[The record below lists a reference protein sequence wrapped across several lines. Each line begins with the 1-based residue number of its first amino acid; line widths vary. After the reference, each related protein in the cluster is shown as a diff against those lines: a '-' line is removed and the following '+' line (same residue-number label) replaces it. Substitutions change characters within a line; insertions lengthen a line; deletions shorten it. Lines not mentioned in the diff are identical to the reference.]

1 MDIPR
6 KSAARNRKIRR
17 VIYGAVALIAVAAIT
32 MGVMRLKPA
41 PPSVEAGQLW
51 PDTVKRGQMIRNVHG
66 LGTLVPEEIRWIPA
80 TSQGRVERRLAQ
92 AGAPVSPDT
101 VLLELSNPEL
111 QQSMMES
118 DSQLKS
124 AEAAYENRK
133 VELES
138 TILNQKA
145 SAATVASDYS
155 QAKLTAESNESLYK
169 QGLLPD
175 LQLKLS
181 KTKAEE
187 LAARNDLEIKRLEI
201 NTVAVRTQ
209 LAVQQ
214 ALLDQAKALA
224 QLRRQQVDQLKVRAG
239 ISGVLQEMLVQVGQ
253 QVTPGTNLCRVA
265 DPKKL
270 KAEIKVAETQ
280 AKDILI
286 GQSVEVDT
294 RNGVIGG
301 SVMRI
306 DPAVINGTRT
316 VDVRLEGELP
326 KGAVPDLSVDGT
338 IELEKMNDVLYVGRP
353 AFGQERATISLFKI
367 DPDGKTAVRTQVKLG
382 RMSVTSVE
390 ILEGLKVGDRV
401 ILSDT
406 SQWDN
411 TDRIR
416 LN

>member
-1 MDIPR
+1 
-6 KSAARNRKIRR
+6 
-17 VIYGAVALIAVAAIT
+17 
-32 MGVMRLKPA
+32 
-41 PPSVEAGQLW
+41 EAGQLW
-51 PDTVKRGQMIRNVHG
+51 PGTVMRGQMIRNVRG

-80 TSQGRVERRLAQ
+80 TSQGRVEKRLAQ
-92 AGAPVSPDT
+92 AGAIVNPDT

-111 QQSMMES
+111 EQSMMES

-138 TILNQKA
+138 TLLNQKA

-187 LAARNDLEIKRLEI
+187 LAARNDLEIKRLAI
-201 NTVAVRTQ
+201 NTEAVRTQ

-214 ALLDQAKALA
+214 ALLDQARALA
-224 QLRRQQVDQLKVRAG
+224 RLRRQQVDQLKVRAG
-239 ISGVLQEMLVQVGQ
+239 IAGVLQEMLVQVGQ

-270 KAEIKVAETQ
+270 KAEIKVAEPS

-286 GQSVEVDT
+286 GQSAEVDT
-294 RNGVIGG
+294 RNGVIAGT
-301 SVMRI
+301 VIRI

-316 VDVRLEGELP
+316 VDVRLDGELP

-338 IELEKMNDVLYVGRP
+338 I
-353 AFGQERATISLFKI
+353 
-367 DPDGKTAVRTQVKLG
+367 
-382 RMSVTSVE
+382 
-390 ILEGLKVGDRV
+390 
-401 ILSDT
+401 
-406 SQWDN
+406 
-411 TDRIR
+411 
-416 LN
+416 